1 MNEAVALFATVFVTL
16 FVIMDPPGTV
26 PVFLGLTSSMD
37 QKRRNRAARQA
48 ILVSFLV
55 IVIFAVFGK
64 YLLAYMG
71 ISLPALRAAGGLLLL
86 WVAMELLTGKAE
98 TPEASSN
105 TNVAMV
111 PLGTPLLAGPGTIVA
126 IMVFVEEHADIR
138 SWAVIG
144 GAVVAVH
151 VCVWLSM
158 RFANVIQRVL
168 RDDGVTLV
176 TRIAGVLLAA
186 IAVQMVAT
194 AIAQFITTPDI
205 LLTPH

>member
-1 MNEAVALFATVFVTL
+1 MNELLALFATVFITL
-16 FVIMDPPGTV
+16 FVIMDPPGNV

-37 QKRRNRAARQA
+37 HKRRNHAARQA

-64 YLLAYMG
+64 YLLTYMG

-86 WVAMELLTGKAE
+86 WVAMELLTGRAE
-98 TPEASSN
+98 NPEASSN

-126 IMVFVEEHADIR
+126 TMVFVEEHADIR

-144 GAVVAVH
+144 AAVVAVH
-151 VCVWLSM
+151 VCVWLAM
-158 RFANVIQRVL
+158 RFASAIRHVL
-168 RDDGVTLV
+168 KDDGVTLV

-186 IAVQMVAT
+186 IAVQMTAT
-194 AIAQFITTPDI
+194 AVAQFIADPSI
-205 LLTPH
+205 LLGD

>member
-1 MNEAVALFATVFVTL
+1 MNEILTLFATVFVTL

-37 QKRRNRAARQA
+37 HKRRNRAARQA

-64 YLLAYMG
+64 YLLTYMG

-86 WVAMELLTGKAE
+86 WVAMELLTGKADE
-98 TPEASSN
+98 PEASSN

-126 IMVFVEEHADIR
+126 IMVFVEEHADVR

-144 GAVVAVH
+144 AAVVAVH

-158 RFANVIQRVL
+158 RFANIIQRVL

-194 AIAQFITTPDI
+194 AIAQFIEHPD
-205 LLTPH
+205 LLLGH